1 MNLAILSLALLTAGP
16 VPQTEPQ
23 ALQNALLSGAPVRV
37 VDLRG
42 PSEHA
47 ASHIPGAAEAS
58 VWALSRDGALRRQSL
73 VVVDFG
79 LPGGPADQ
87 VAATLSAQGVRISV
101 LRGGY
106 RAWCEAGLPTSAPC
120 GRVDVVPVSEA
131 AHRKTVSASAVNAAI
146 AAGGV
151 VLAVPDDGPLPAPR
165 PGVFWLAG
173 GDAALQALR
182 APGAPGA
189 ATRVDL
195 LKPWGSALGTDA
207 KSCGC
212 QR

>member
-1 MNLAILSLALLTAGP
+1 MNVPLISLALLSAGP

-23 ALQNALLSGAPVRV
+23 ALANALLSGAPVRV

-42 PSEHA
+42 PSVHA
-47 ASHIPGAAEAS
+47 ASHILGATEAS
-58 VWALSRDGALRRQSL
+58 EWALSRDGALRRQSL

-79 LPGGPADQ
+79 LPGGPAEQ
-87 VAATLSAQGVRISV
+87 VVATLSAQGVRISA

-120 GRVDVVPVSEA
+120 GRVDIVPVSEA
-131 AHRKTVSASAVNAAI
+131 TYRSPVASSAVDAAV
-146 AAGGV
+146 AAGSV
-151 VLAVPDDGPLPAPR
+151 VLAIPDNGPLPAPR

-182 APGAPGA
+182 APGALGA

-195 LKPWGSALGTDA
+195 LKPWGGAIGTDA